1 MRKLLM
7 IFVWVIGIAVYATD
21 YTPFAAD
28 MQPSMTMQSVNTSG
42 YMVSGSMYS
51 PNVYEVGSTSPTSS
65 SPGSPIRKAPPGTGG
80 ESDYDPNNPQFA
92 PLTDAL
98 IPLFLFALGYLM
110 YILYRKRQEK
120 TEYLHNLI
128 LR

>member
-7 IFVWVIGIAVYATD
+7 IFVWAIGIAVYASD

-65 SPGSPIRKAPPGTGG
+65 SPGSPIRKAPPGPGG

-110 YILYRKRQEK
+110 YTLYRKCQEK
-120 TEYLHNLI
+120 KEGL
-128 LR
+128 

>member
-7 IFVWVIGIAVYATD
+7 IFVWAIGIAVYASD

-28 MQPSMTMQSVNTSG
+28 MQPSMTIQSVNTSG

-65 SPGSPIRKAPPGTGG
+65 SPGSPIRKAPPVITGG
-80 ESDYDPNNPQFA
+80 ESDDYDPDNPQFA
-92 PLTDAL
+92 PIGDAVEPMLLMAMALAGL
-98 IPLFLFALGYLM
+98 IYLR
-110 YILYRKRQEK
+110 RKK
-120 TEYLHNLI
+120 VVKS
-128 LR
+128 

>member
-1 MRKLLM
+1 MRKLLA
-7 IFVWVIGIAVYATD
+7 ILVCTIGIAVYASD

-28 MQPSMTMQSVNTSG
+28 MQPSITMQSVNTSG

-80 ESDYDPNNPQFA
+80 ESGYDPNNPQFA
-92 PLTDAL
+92 PIGDAVVPMLLMALALAGL
-98 IPLFLFALGYLM
+98 IYLR
-110 YILYRKRQEK
+110 RKK
-120 TEYLHNLI
+120 VI
-128 LR
+128 KS

>member
-1 MRKLLM
+1 M
-7 IFVWVIGIAVYATD
+7 IFVWAIGIAVYASD

-65 SPGSPIRKAPPGTGG
+65 SPGSPIRKAPPVITGG
-80 ESDYDPNNPQFA
+80 ESDDYDPYNPQFA
-92 PLTDAL
+92 PIGDAVEPMLLMAMALAGL
-98 IPLFLFALGYLM
+98 IYLR
-110 YILYRKRQEK
+110 RKK
-120 TEYLHNLI
+120 VVKS
-128 LR
+128 

>member
-7 IFVWVIGIAVYATD
+7 IFVWAIGIAVYASD

-51 PNVYEVGSTSPTSS
+51 PIVYEVGSASPTSS
-65 SPGSPIRKAPPGTGG
+65 SPGSPIRKAPPGVGG
-80 ESDYDPNNPQFA
+80 ESGHDPNNPQF
-92 PLTDAL
+92 PEPIGDAVGPMLLMALALAGL
-98 IPLFLFALGYLM
+98 IYLR
-110 YILYRKRQEK
+110 RKQVIK
-120 TEYLHNLI
+120 S
-128 LR
+128 

>member
-1 MRKLLM
+1 MRKLLA
-7 IFVWVIGIAVYATD
+7 ILVCTIGIAVYASD

-65 SPGSPIRKAPPGTGG
+65 SPGSPIRKAPPSTGG
-80 ESDYDPNNPQFA
+80 ESNYDPDNPQFA
-92 PLTDAL
+92 PIGDAVEPMLLMALTLAGL
-98 IPLFLFALGYLM
+98 IYLR
-110 YILYRKRQEK
+110 RKK
-120 TEYLHNLI
+120 VI
-128 LR
+128 KS

>member
-1 MRKLLM
+1 M

-51 PNVYEVGSTSPTSS
+51 PIIYEVGSASPISS
-65 SPGSPIRKAPPGTGG
+65 SPGSPIRKAPPSTGG

-98 IPLFLFALGYLM
+98 IPLLLFALGYLM

-120 TEYLHNLI
+120 NGI
-128 LR
+128 FA

>member
-7 IFVWVIGIAVYATD
+7 IVVWAIGIAVYASD

-51 PNVYEVGSTSPTSS
+51 SNVYEVGSTSPTSS
-65 SPGSPIRKAPPGTGG
+65 SPGSPIRKAPPGPGG
-80 ESDYDPNNPQFA
+80 ESDDYDPDNPQFA
-92 PLTDAL
+92 PIGDPVVPMLLMAL
-98 IPLFLFALGYLM
+98 AGLIYLR
-110 YILYRKRQEK
+110 RKK
-120 TEYLHNLI
+120 VI
-128 LR
+128 KS

>member
-7 IFVWVIGIAVYATD
+7 IFVWAIGIAVYATD

-51 PNVYEVGSTSPTSS
+51 SAVYEVGSSSPTSPP
-65 SPGSPIRKAPPGTGG
+65 PGSPIRKAPPGTGG
-80 ESDYDPNNPQFA
+80 ESNYDPDNPQFA
-92 PLTDAL
+92 SIGDAVGPMLLMVLAFAGL
-98 IPLFLFALGYLM
+98 IYLR
-110 YILYRKRQEK
+110 RKK
-120 TEYLHNLI
+120 VVKS
-128 LR
+128 

>member
-51 PNVYEVGSTSPTSS
+51 SNVYEVGSTSPTSS

-120 TEYLHNLI
+120 KEGL
-128 LR
+128 

>member
-7 IFVWVIGIAVYATD
+7 IFVWVIGIAVYASD

-28 MQPSMTMQSVNTSG
+28 MQPSMTMQSVNASG

-51 PNVYEVGSTSPTSS
+51 PIVYEVGSASPTSS
-65 SPGSPIRKAPPGTGG
+65 SPGSPIRKAPPGAGG

-92 PLTDAL
+92 PIGDAVEPMLLMALALAGL
-98 IPLFLFALGYLM
+98 IYLR
-110 YILYRKRQEK
+110 RKK
-120 TEYLHNLI
+120 VI
-128 LR
+128 KS

>member
-7 IFVWVIGIAVYATD
+7 IVVWAIGIAVYASD

-51 PNVYEVGSTSPTSS
+51 PIVYEVGSASPTSS
-65 SPGSPIRKAPPGTGG
+65 SPGSPIRKAPPGVDGD
-80 ESDYDPNNPQFA
+80 DYDPNNPQFT
-92 PLTDAL
+92 PIGDAVGPMLLMALALAGL
-98 IPLFLFALGYLM
+98 IYLR
-110 YILYRKRQEK
+110 RKQVVK
-120 TEYLHNLI
+120 S
-128 LR
+128 

>member
-7 IFVWVIGIAVYATD
+7 IFVWAIGIAVYASD

-51 PNVYEVGSTSPTSS
+51 PIVYEVGSTSPTSS
-65 SPGSPIRKAPPGTGG
+65 SSGSPIRKAPPVINGG

-92 PLTDAL
+92 PIGDAVEPMLLMALTLAGL
-98 IPLFLFALGYLM
+98 IYLR
-110 YILYRKRQEK
+110 RKK
-120 TEYLHNLI
+120 VI
-128 LR
+128 KS

>member
-1 MRKLLM
+1 MRKLLA
-7 IFVWVIGIAVYATD
+7 ILVCTIGIAVYASD

-51 PNVYEVGSTSPTSS
+51 SNVYEVGSTSPTSS

-92 PLTDAL
+92 PIGDAVEPMLLMAMALAGL
-98 IPLFLFALGYLM
+98 IYLR
-110 YILYRKRQEK
+110 RKK
-120 TEYLHNLI
+120 VI
-128 LR
+128 KS

>member
-1 MRKLLM
+1 M
-7 IFVWVIGIAVYATD
+7 ILVWAIGIAVYATD

-28 MQPSMTMQSVNTSG
+28 MQPSITMQSVNTSG

-65 SPGSPIRKAPPGTGG
+65 SPGSSIRKAPPGTGG

>member
-1 MRKLLM
+1 MRKLLA
-7 IFVWVIGIAVYATD
+7 ILVCTIGIAVYASD

-65 SPGSPIRKAPPGTGG
+65 SSGSPIRKAPPVVDGDG
-80 ESDYDPNNPQFA
+80 YDPDNPQFA
-92 PLTDAL
+92 PIGDAVGPMLLMALALAGL
-98 IPLFLFALGYLM
+98 IYLR
-110 YILYRKRQEK
+110 RKK
-120 TEYLHNLI
+120 VI
-128 LR
+128 KS